1 MTKDDVQA
9 LKGPL
14 IEEGLDLADLIRKKA
29 RHQDNVE
36 KNKGQQKSPNPEN
49 DPFEK
54 KGPHDQGK
62 GCNKIIPLFMM
73 RIFSAANAY
82 TVPLFSHKT
91 NVQ

>member
-36 KNKGQQKSPNPEN
+36 KNKDPIRNPNLEN
-49 DPFEK
+49 DPLEK

-62 GCNKIIPLFMM
+62 DCNKIMQLFMM

>member
-14 IEEGLDLADLIRKKA
+14 IEEDLDLADLIRKKA

-36 KNKGQQKSPNPEN
+36 KNKAPLRSLNLEN
-49 DPFEK
+49 DPPEK
-54 KGPHDQGK
+54 KGPRDQDK
-62 GCNKIIPLFMM
+62 DCNKTTQLFMM
-73 RIFSAANAY
+73 RIFSVANAY
-82 TVPLFSHKT
+82 TAPLFSHKT